1 MPSSGLCLR
10 GSRAAEIGCGARGS
24 PSGRCR
30 LGLALTHRPCSSSPR
45 GSAPTG
51 SVSCPRRPGRC
62 TGAEHSPCAAVPE
75 LQLRHCSAAPPP
87 PLSPRGP
94 PRPLWPCRLR
104 TAGGTDGQR
113 REDYRT
119 RALDP
124 CLCASSLRAQ
134 EPASEGRDL
143 GGVGGGAWR
152 RGRGLY
158 GGGVGAGLG
167 AAGWV
172 GPEAET
178 GAGPWGNGVGGA
190 LGAWARLPVC
200 CGHFLTP
207 RGVGVA
213 GQWHLRPHGLG

>member
-1 MPSSGLCLR
+1 MTAKQELSSSGLRLR

-24 PSGRCR
+24 PNGRCR
-30 LGLALTHRPCSSSPR
+30 LGFALTHRPCSSSPR

-75 LQLRHCSAAPPP
+75 LQLRRYSAAPPP
-87 PLSPRGP
+87 PPSPRPRGP

-119 RALDP
+119 RVREA

-158 GGGVGAGLG
+158 GGGVR
-167 AAGWV
+167 GW
-172 GPEAET
+172 A
-178 GAGPWGNGVGGA
+178 WSRGVGGA
-190 LGAWARLPVC
+190 
-200 CGHFLTP
+200 
-207 RGVGVA
+207 
-213 GQWHLRPHGLG
+213 

>member
-1 MPSSGLCLR
+1 MTEKQELPSSGLCLH

-51 SVSCPRRPGRC
+51 IVSCPRRPGRC

-75 LQLRHCSAAPPP
+75 LQLRHCSAARPP

-119 RALDP
+119 RAREA

-143 GGVGGGAWR
+143 GESEAGPGDVGGVYTEAGS
-152 RGRGLY
+152 
-158 GGGVGAGLG
+158 GAGLG

-178 GAGPWGNGVGGA
+178 GAGPGWTEGG
-190 LGAWARLPVC
+190 RD
-200 CGHFLTP
+200 
-207 RGVGVA
+207 
-213 GQWHLRPHGLG
+213 